1 MGEQDQFWGP
11 GGEKKPATGKTGDG
25 EFWGKATAKVEEKR
39 HAKTR
44 EAVGVE
50 PGRPPAK
57 RMGLGRKV
65 LFGGLGTLVVLLLL
79 AVVFLPNI
87 AAAVAPGIISSQ
99 AQKQINGTVNVT
111 GVSLSWSGPQ
121 RIGQVVVRSADGK
134 EVANLQAVATLGL
147 LDVVGGLGD
156 LGEVRLSG
164 RASLVRNADGTTTI
178 DQLLKDNPAEPAP
191 STAPGPSEPTT
202 LPQDLKVR
210 VVVDKLDVDL
220 RDEML
225 AQQTSGA
232 VAGVEVRDFSGTAL
246 VQVGGPAQVDL
257 KAQTNTL
264 GSGGTAIAGGA
275 LVIQGQITNWSS
287 NSGKLTLETANV
299 DASVKADDLSMAVID
314 AIAGLNGK
322 LTQAVGSRLDATLVA
337 KGGLDGGVVDIK
349 AQGPNLVVDAQA
361 VVKDN
366 MLTTPAPITIRA
378 SGEGLNAFRAD
389 IEKALGPDR
398 IMLGAMPNVSVA
410 LSDVRIKLPR
420 DAQPLDLRGSSLNLV
435 AETTGVQGTMKLD
448 AAGQAQP
455 FEIQPFRAEVRAP
468 DLGGKVDVKA
478 ATSAS
483 IGGQPAGSLNVDMT
497 AAGLLNP
504 AGAPVAGMPASLNGT
519 LALTNLRTELAQ
531 PFVASTGL
539 NLPADIGPTLDL
551 QLVAQ
556 TAQAADATPGAIP
569 PTTLEFKAASNSLKA
584 DGGVQVSG
592 NAVRSIGDGITLRLQ
607 NAASVAAR
615 LAPADSG
622 LSIVQGNSAGAG
634 ELTARVTGLQ
644 IPLDQERKPIAGK
657 AEGRVEIGLGPAA
670 LRLADKTTGQTN
682 TIDVSRLNAT
692 AVANPAASPRIELNS
707 LMAYAGQ
714 PFTLEGGFDLAGLF
728 GTDGVTLTPERVRPL
743 GRLDIKG
750 LPTALAQLVPAAPA
764 ENSGAANPQGGAAK
778 PALDLAALLRDV
790 VGPSADVSV
799 ATQPSKQLDAGMDVL
814 ASVRSNGV
822 NADVAGAFNQAQLAV
837 KTAQVDT
844 TLSPATFQNM
854 LRTFAPGLAGP
865 QGAPRLASPA
875 RAVVTLEPFSVP
887 MQDGAPNFTRLDSI
901 SLNASMPG
909 NVIVEGLALGG
920 QAPASGNN
928 AGAPASPPAQLGPVG
943 VSQFQLQATL
953 PGSVLGGGDAVAAK
967 PMQASLSTQLLG
979 AAPGAPPTAAE
990 RMANVTVQVNGNLM
1004 GTTPTGQL
1012 NVNAG
1017 VRGLASATADRVL
1030 APVLGLA
1037 QGDVG
1042 LASGALGETADI
1054 ILTATLDPPSERRP
1068 GWAPAKATIGIEAPR
1083 VTTNRP
1089 LELVA
1094 RDNVLALADSAELT
1108 IDPDPAFLTAMV
1120 SPADQT
1126 GARSLV
1132 VENIGRILIDLKE
1145 LAIARPDDPSLG
1157 PLQPGVFKLAAD
1169 MSVRS
1174 ALVRLDDGKRL
1185 RVEGLNAEVRTKENN
1200 VIDFV
1205 LGIGSTQLTDA
1216 SGQAQ
1221 PAAEQSQL
1229 QATIR
1234 NLADPRGN
1242 VSPDTAVISAT
1253 GSIPALPTALVD
1265 ALANQNGMLV
1275 AALGPTIQMDIRAD
1289 QLTLNP
1295 ANRSGSL
1302 RASAVSS
1309 RAQAS
1314 VAGRLEGN
1322 VFATDAPLEVKV
1334 VEITSELSSKL
1345 VQGVPFIES
1354 IDKTTEFQ
1362 PATVVGE
1369 NLRIP
1374 LDNNLSNLNGKLML
1388 DPGELRFKTGGT
1400 FARFLKV
1407 AKIDNT
1413 TRVGNKLQP
1422 LTVNFENGV
1431 ARYDRY
1437 VLPIGEFSFESEGQI
1452 NLVQNT
1458 IDTYTYIPFAALT
1471 DEAGQLFMGAMNNIP
1486 GLGSAI
1492 DALTLMPFRTTGPL
1506 SNPQTR
1512 PDVERFAKE
1521 FIKNVRPDNV
1531 IKKGVDILKD
1541 TIKLPGA
1548 K

>member
-1 MGEQDQFWGP
+1 MGDQDQFWGSN
-11 GGEKKPATGKTGDG
+11 GGKKPATGKSGDG
-25 EFWGKATAKVEEKR
+25 EFWGKATAKVEEKQ
-39 HAKTR
+39 HARTR

-50 PGRPPAK
+50 PGRPPAR
-57 RMGLGRKV
+57 RMGFGRKV

-79 AVVFLPNI
+79 VIVFLPNI
-87 AAAVAPGIISSQ
+87 AAGLAPGIISSQ
-99 AQKQINGTVNVT
+99 ARKQINGTVNVSD
-111 GVSLSWSGPQ
+111 VSLSWTGPQ
-121 RIGQVVVRSADGK
+121 RIGTLVVRSADGK
-134 EVANLQAVATLGL
+134 EVANLQAIATLGL

-164 RASLVRNADGTTTI
+164 RASLVRNADGTTTL
-178 DQLLKDNPAEPAP
+178 DQLIKDRPAQPAP
-191 STAPGPSEPTT
+191 STGPSEPAT

-225 AQQTSGA
+225 AQQTNGA
-232 VAGVEVRDFSGTAL
+232 VAGVEVRDFSGTAQ

-257 KAQTNTL
+257 KAQTSTV
-264 GSGGTAIAGGA
+264 GTGGTAAAGGA
-275 LVIQGQITNWSS
+275 LVIQGQITNWS
-287 NSGKLTLETANV
+287 NKSGKLTLESASV
-299 DASVKADDLSMAVID
+299 DASVNADDLSMAVID
-314 AIAGLNGK
+314 AVAGLNGK
-322 LTQAVGSRLDATLVA
+322 LTQAVGARLDATVIA
-337 KGGLDGGVVDIK
+337 KGGLDGGVVEIK

-366 MLTTPAPITIRA
+366 LLTTPAPITIRA
-378 SGEGLNAFRAD
+378 SGQGLNAFRPE

-398 IMLGAMPNVSVA
+398 FSVGAMPDVRVA

-420 DAQPLDLRGSSLNLV
+420 DSQPIDLRGSSLNLV
-435 AETTGVQGTMKLD
+435 AETGAVQGTIRLD
-448 AAGQAQP
+448 AAGQPQP

-468 DLGGKVDVKA
+468 DLGGRIDVKA

-497 AAGLLNP
+497 AAGLLNQ
-504 AGAPVAGMPASLNGT
+504 AGAPAGGMPASLNGT
-519 LALTNLRTELAQ
+519 LALTNLRTDLAQ
-531 PFVASTGL
+531 PFVASAGL

-556 TAQAADATPGAIP
+556 SAQPADATPGALP
-569 PTTLEFKAASNSLKA
+569 PTNLEFKAASSGLKA
-584 DGGVQVSG
+584 DGGIQVSG
-592 NAVRSIGDGITLRLQ
+592 NAVRSVGDGITLRLQ
-607 NAASVAAR
+607 NAASIAAR

-622 LSIVQGNSAGAG
+622 LSIIQGNAAGAG
-634 ELTARVTGLQ
+634 ELTARITGLQ
-644 IPLDQERKPIAGK
+644 IPLDQERKPVAAK
-657 AEGRVEIGLGPAA
+657 AEGRVEIAVGPAA
-670 LRLADKTTGQTN
+670 LRLTDKSTGQTS
-682 TIDVSRLNAT
+682 TIDVTRLNAT

-707 LMAYAGQ
+707 SMAYAGQ
-714 PFTLEGGFDLAGLF
+714 PFTVEGGFDLAGLF
-728 GTDGVTLTPERVRPL
+728 GTDAVTLTPERTRPL

-764 ENSGAANPQGGAAK
+764 EAPAGAQGAPAK
-778 PALDLAALLRDV
+778 PPLDLAAVLRDV
-790 VGPSADVSV
+790 VGPTADLSL
-799 ATQPSKQLDAGMDVL
+799 ATQPSKQLDAGMDVS

-822 NADVAGAFNQAQLAV
+822 NADMAAAFNQAQLAV
-837 KTAQVDT
+837 KTAQVDAT
-844 TLSPATFQNM
+844 VSPATFQNM
-854 LRTFAPGLAGP
+854 LRTFAPDLTRGQTP
-865 QGAPRLASPA
+865 PRLASPA

-887 MQDGAPNFTRLDSI
+887 MQNGAPDFAPLDSI
-901 SLNASMPG
+901 SVNASMPG
-909 NVIVEGLALGG
+909 NVIIEGLALGG
-920 QAPASGNN
+920 GQPPAPNT
-928 AGAPASPPAQLGPVG
+928 PPTPPAQLGPVG
-943 VSQFQLQATL
+943 VSQLQLQATL
-953 PGSVLGGGDAVAAK
+953 PGSVLSGDNAVAAR

-990 RMANVTVQVNGNLM
+990 RMANVAVQVNANLM

-1017 VRGLASATADRVL
+1017 IRGLASVTADRVL

-1037 QGDVG
+1037 PGDVG
-1042 LASGALGETADI
+1042 LASGALGETANLT
-1054 ILTATLDPPSERRP
+1054 LTAALEPPSDRQP
-1068 GWAPAKATIGIEAPR
+1068 GWTPTKATLAIEAPR

-1089 LELVA
+1089 LELST
-1094 RDNVLALADSAELT
+1094 RDNVLALSDSAELT
-1108 IDPDPAFLTAMV
+1108 IDPDPAFLTAMLA
-1120 SPADQT
+1120 PADQA

-1132 VENIGRILIDLKE
+1132 VENIGRILVELRE
-1145 LAIARPDDPSLG
+1145 LAIAMPKDPSLG

-1174 ALVRLDDGKRL
+1174 ALLRLEDGKRL
-1185 RVEGLNAEVRTKENN
+1185 RVEGVNAEVRTKENN

-1216 SGQAQ
+1216 SGQPQ

-1234 NLADPRGN
+1234 NLADPQGN
-1242 VSPDTAVISAT
+1242 VSTDTAVISAT

-1265 ALANQNGMLV
+1265 ALANQNGLLT
-1275 AALGPTIQMDIRAD
+1275 AALGPTLQVDVRAD

-1302 RASAVSS
+1302 RATAVAP

-1314 VAGRLEGN
+1314 LAGRLEGN
-1322 VFATDAPLEVKV
+1322 VFATQAPLDVKV
-1334 VEITSELSSKL
+1334 VEITEELSGKL
-1345 VQGVPFIES
+1345 VKGVPFIES
-1354 IDKTTEFQ
+1354 IDKTTDFQ

-1369 NLRIP
+1369 DLRIP
-1374 LDNNLSNLNGKLML
+1374 LDNNLANLNGKLTL

-1400 FARFLKV
+1400 FARFLKM

-1413 TRVGNKLQP
+1413 TRIGKKLQP
-1422 LTVNFENGV
+1422 LTVNFDNGV

-1437 VLPIGEFSFESEGQI
+1437 VLPIGEFSFESEGQVD
-1452 NLVQNT
+1452 LVQNT
-1458 IDTYTYIPFAALT
+1458 IDTYTYIPFAALS
-1471 DEAGQLFMGAMNNIP
+1471 DEAGQLFMGAMNNVP

-1492 DALTLMPFRTTGPL
+1492 DALTMMPFRTTGSL
-1506 SNPQTR
+1506 DNPQTR

-1531 IKKGVDILKD
+1531 IKKGVDLLKD
-1541 TIKLPGA
+1541 RIKLPGA